1 MPACRPSRRGLR
13 LEALKRQFE
22 ARAAF
27 APASL
32 YEGFGPPPLTAIA
45 SVIASKVSS
54 LPEAVGD
61 SAMLVNPENVFDIA
75 PGIWE
80 DLLNADARRPTLIRS
95 GKEWAVRFSWE
106 TTAREVSRI
115 TNRWRKSDE

>member
-1 MPACRPSRRGLR
+1 MDSAF
-13 LEALKRQFE
+13 EALKRQFE
-22 ARAAF
+22 ATAAF

-32 YEGFGPPPLTAIA
+32 YGRFGPPPLTAIA
-45 SVIASKVSS
+45 SVIASKVIASKVSS

-80 DLLNADARRPTLIRS
+80 DLLNADARRRTLIRS